1 MNVIHSLVYIRDNIL
16 EILSDNYDDHIIN
29 NEIKRI
35 LDMKDP
41 YYINSLENIV
51 SDAIE
56 EYTVFYYR
64 EHVKHSA
71 NWSSFNKEEFIKNK
85 QIEFWIKYKENS

>member
-16 EILSDNYDDHIIN
+16 EILSDNYDDHILN

-51 SDAIE
+51 SDSIE

-64 EHVKHSA
+64 ENVKHSE
-71 NWSSFNKEEFIKNK
+71 NWASFNKEEFKKNK
-85 QIEFWIKYKENS
+85 ENEFWNKYLI

>member
-16 EILSDNYDDHIIN
+16 EILSDNYDDHILN

-51 SDAIE
+51 SDSIE
-56 EYTVFYYR
+56 KYTVFYYR
-64 EHVKHSA
+64 ENVKHSE
-71 NWSSFNKEEFIKNK
+71 NWASFNKEEFKKNK
-85 QIEFWIKYKENS
+85 ENEFWSKYLI

>member
-41 YYINSLENIV
+41 YYIKSLEDIV

-64 EHVKHSA
+64 ENVKHSE
-71 NWSSFNKEEFIKNK
+71 NWDSFNKEEFKKNK
-85 QIEFWIKYKENS
+85 ENEFWSKYLI

>member
-1 MNVIHSLVYIRDNIL
+1 VYIRDNIL
-16 EILSDNYDDHIIN
+16 DLLIDDYNDHIIN

-51 SDAIE
+51 SDSIE

-64 EHVKHSA
+64 DNVKYSE
-71 NWSSFNKEEFIKNK
+71 NWSSFDKEEFKKNK
-85 QIEFWIKYKENS
+85 EIEFWSKYKEST

>member
-41 YYINSLENIV
+41 YYIKSLEDIV

-56 EYTVFYYR
+56 EYTVF
-64 EHVKHSA
+64 
-71 NWSSFNKEEFIKNK
+71 I
-85 QIEFWIKYKENS
+85 IEKM